1 MYEHDLH
8 LLHLAVDAGPLT
20 VDVLAVTSKCRGMGR
35 RPQPEIREHLLDAC
49 TTYALEHGLPD
60 RMRPLAAAAGT
71 STRMLVYHF
80 GTRDQLLRE
89 VLGRARQRQ
98 LEAFGEMLRLRAD
111 EPYLDTLAR
120 AWNRMTGAE
129 GRPYLRMFDQIHIAQ
144 LRDSSGRPLWPDFR
158 RIATTD
164 WLATLEQGLASL
176 HRPELATVVLA
187 TLRGLLMD
195 LHATGDTA
203 RTARAWRDF
212 LDAIRSSLPRRSL
225 RPGSKEPE

>member
-1 MYEHDLH
+1 
-8 LLHLAVDAGPLT
+8 
-20 VDVLAVTSKCRGMGR
+20 MGR

-49 TTYALEHGLPD
+49 TSYALEHGLPD

-89 VLGRARQRQ
+89 VLRSARARQ
-98 LEAFGEMLRLRAD
+98 LEAFGQMLRPRPH
-111 EPYLDTLAR
+111 EPYLDTLTR
-120 AWNRMTGAE
+120 AWEQITGPE
-129 GRPYLRMFDQIHIAQ
+129 GRPYLRMFDQLHIAH
-144 LRDSSGRPLWPDFR
+144 LRDSAGRPLWPDFR

-164 WLATLEQGLASL
+164 WLGPLEQGLATL

-195 LHATGDTA
+195 LNATGDAA

-212 LDAIRSSLPRRSL
+212 LDAI
-225 RPGSKEPE
+225 GS